1 MDADPKVQKKQKQA
15 ALAILLRVI
24 ERQPLGSRMDADKI
38 RSWLRPAQAEIV
50 NQFPPIMGNAIR
62 LAKKAKIVSQVS
74 FTLAARKASHGRLMQ
89 VWERA

>member
-38 RSWLRPAQAEIV
+38 RSWLRPAQAAIV

-89 VWERA
+89 VWVRS